1 MIRRLQPWEIE
12 DVAPI
17 AKAFCESSGI
27 GRTFDKGVLLDVL
40 HRYSAQG
47 RLYAC
52 AFIKDEK
59 VVGALVGILSPHFMS
74 RDVVAQELFWYVL
87 TEQRGGIEGLRLL
100 RDFKAWSKEKKA
112 SLFVMATFHQEGAN
126 QTLTKLYESQGLKPI
141 ETHYLEELTPWQ

>member
-17 AKAFCESSGI
+17 AKAFCESSGL
-27 GRTFDKGVLLDVL
+27 GHPFDEDVLLDIL

-47 RLYAC
+47 RLYAG
-52 AFIKDEK
+52 AVIKADK

-87 TEQRGGIEGLRLL
+87 PEHRSGSDGIRLL
-100 RDFKAWSKEKKA
+100 KDFKMWAKAQKA

-126 QTLTKLYESQGLKPI
+126 ETLSKLYESQGLKPI
-141 ETHYLEELTPWQ
+141 ETHYLEEL